1 MPMPEAYRTRAN
13 EFFKRYEAIDA
24 PDLRALLTRWI
35 GSGSRVLELGCGS
48 GRDARFMAE
57 LGASVTACDGSE
69 PLLTLARTCTP
80 ESAGIDWIQ
89 AVMPPGPA
97 AADTLAASPFDA
109 VYTCGLLQHLTDHEL
124 YETAA
129 FIDRAA
135 GENSAVIAVVP
146 LDHKGD
152 ADRFVQARET
162 LDYVALF
169 ERMGFRKVC
178 ESESVSGSPG
188 YECRW
193 VSLVFLRADGSDRAM
208 KRLRAIIEND
218 KKTSTYKLAVLR
230 ALCDINRTMPR
241 LVSFRGGEAVLPAG
255 IIADK
260 VIGYYWQLRS
270 GTRMPKQIGGAR
282 ALRFEAQLEQLWQR
296 CAGNRTVFSALI
308 AGGGHSPDAQLAA
321 ELFCETVYTL
331 NRGPYVYTTD
341 EGGRPIFTSSSGTRR
356 PHAVPLTDRRQLL
369 TAFGTV
375 SFPAELWLELN
386 RVAPWLEDSV
396 ILDWARLSAKF
407 ETKFGLKDAMT
418 AGDIAARLL
427 PAEDVRDTAA
437 ARGLYAALAEKG
449 DLCCVW
455 TGRPLTKLKLA
466 VDHVL
471 PWARF
476 HSNDLWNLMPALAAV
491 NGSKSDAIPSAD
503 ALLAAGPAIRA
514 YWHRLDD
521 AWHGRFMSEAETA
534 LTRTRLPASHRE
546 TPLFDALLETA
557 DMAAR
562 QLQARR
568 WSPSRP

>member
-1 MPMPEAYRTRAN
+1 MPEAYRTRAA
-13 EFFKRYEAIDA
+13 EFFERYEAIDA
-24 PDLRALLTRWI
+24 PDIRALLTRWI

-48 GRDARFMAE
+48 GRDARFMAG
-57 LGASVTACDGSE
+57 LGASVTACDGSK

-80 ESAGIDWIQ
+80 DGAGIDWIQ
-89 AVMPPGPA
+89 AIMPPDPA
-97 AADTLAASPFDA
+97 AADTLTSSPFDA

-129 FIDRAA
+129 FIDRAS
-135 GENSAVIAVVP
+135 GGNSAVIVVVP
-146 LDHKGD
+146 LDHQGD

-169 ERMGFRKVC
+169 DRMGFRKVF
-178 ESESVSGSPG
+178 EAESVSGSPG

-230 ALCDINRTMPR
+230 ALCDVNRTMPR
-241 LVSFRGGEAVLPAG
+241 LVSFRNGKAELPAG
-255 IIADK
+255 IIAEK

-282 ALRFEAQLEQLWQR
+282 ELRFNAQLERLWNR
-296 CAGNRTVFSALI
+296 CAGNRTVFASLI
-308 AGGGHSPDAQLAA
+308 TDGGRSPDARLAD

-331 NRGPYVYTTD
+331 NRGPYVHTKD
-341 EGGRPIFTSSSGTRR
+341 EDGRPIFTSSGPTQPR
-356 PHAVPLTDRRQLL
+356 AVHITDRRQLL

-407 ETKFGLKDAMT
+407 ETKLGMKDAMT

-427 PAEDVRDTAA
+427 PAEEVRDTMA

-455 TGRPLTKLKLA
+455 TGRPLTKPKLA

-476 HSNDLWNLMPALAAV
+476 HSNDLWNLMPALACV

-534 LTRTRLPASHRE
+534 LTRTPLPAAHWE

-557 DMAAR
+557 DMAAH